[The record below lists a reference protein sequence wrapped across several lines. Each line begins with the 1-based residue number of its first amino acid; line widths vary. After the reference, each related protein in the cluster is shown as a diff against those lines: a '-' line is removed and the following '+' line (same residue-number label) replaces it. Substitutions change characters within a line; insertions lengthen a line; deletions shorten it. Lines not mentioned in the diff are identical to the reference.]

1 MEEQVKQEE
10 NSNDKISQKYEAN
23 WKKLVALFK
32 SDKPLKGSKKLPKD
46 DVSSVIDELLKE
58 RKEKQIAEFKIKASE
73 LIDKNIKFNKEV
85 TEAKKQMEKTIQDKK
100 AEYNKA
106 MEEVFNMID
115 GIAELEKDYY
125 TALTK
130 AE

>member
-10 NSNDKISQKYEAN
+10 NSNDKTSQKYEAN

-85 TEAKKQMEKTIQDKK
+85 AEAKKQMEKTIQDKK